1 MTQSEYAALIAQY
14 NQYLE
19 RILRNTD
26 EYIKARQCLSQSSK
40 QKL

>member
-1 MTQSEYAALIAQY
+1 MTKSEYTALLIQY

-26 EYIKARQCLSQSSK
+26 EHIKARKCLSQSSK